1 MSVLSGYPVPEGLG
15 MLRAGSPGDLVLF
28 NPDFAWVVDP
38 SRFASKGR
46 NTPWAGRLLRGKV
59 MATVVGGEVVYRD
72 ESVETSQKG

>member
-15 MLRAGSPGDLVLF
+15 LLQPGSPGDIVLF
-28 NPDFAWVVDP
+28 NTDFAWAVDP

-46 NTPWAGRLLRGKV
+46 NNPWAGRLLRGKV

-72 ESVETSQKG
+72 DSVEVREK